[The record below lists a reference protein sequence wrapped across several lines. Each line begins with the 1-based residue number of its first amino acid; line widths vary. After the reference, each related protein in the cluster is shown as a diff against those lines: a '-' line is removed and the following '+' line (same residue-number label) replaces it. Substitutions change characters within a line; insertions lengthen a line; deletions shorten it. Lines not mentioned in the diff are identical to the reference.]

1 MGTSSAA
8 VFCLLALAQPGQPP
22 APTAPQRVSAPAP
35 SAPST
40 PSARAAAIADRA
52 IAYLLSKQDS
62 ATGGWSVPKA
72 GEQRPHLPAITAL
85 ALTGMTMDPK
95 AAAHKAAI
103 DSAAKY
109 ILSHRKADGGIYDA
123 ILPSYNTA
131 ISLSAL
137 AKVDSPEAKAA
148 IKPAQEFLKR
158 SQWGTTEPVG
168 VGGAGGKEAPK
179 PATEITPDHPFY
191 GGLGYGNR
199 GRPDL
204 SNLAF
209 ALQAWRDSE
218 LSVDDE
224 AYKRAIIFIQRC
236 QMLPVD
242 AAGKPVNDQPYAKD
256 SKQLGFI
263 YATAENDQTIGQ
275 GQSFAGTIEETLDN
289 GQKVSK
295 LRAYGSMTYAGFKSY
310 LFAGLTA
317 EDPRV
322 VAAVDW
328 ARTHWTLQENPA
340 TGSDGYYYFLVM
352 FARAMEARNE
362 PTLAVTAGAPY
373 RSSALLT
380 GISSSATPESIKAAI
395 GGQSGCPKLTTVVL
409 LPAASGTS
417 LAARSAVVYCEKED
431 QIAALEAAIKAT
443 MASASAAP
451 LFTGY
456 ATSEPVAAGAAP
468 LNWRTALIER
478 LEAMQNAD
486 GSFVTIDDRWMENN
500 PSLTTAYALVAL
512 QHARKGLK

>member
-1 MGTSSAA
+1 MGTSA
-8 VFCLLALAQPGQPP
+8 VAVVCLLALAQPGQPVKP
-22 APTAPQRVSAPAP
+22 APALAPAAAPASAQAAAP
-35 SAPST
+35 SPST

-52 IAYLLSKQDS
+52 IAYLLSKQDA
-62 ATGGWSVPKA
+62 ATGGWTVPKA

-85 ALTGMTMDPK
+85 ALTGMAMDPK

-148 IKPAQEFLKR
+148 IEPAQNFLKR
-158 SQWGTTEPVG
+158 SQWGTAEPVG

-179 PATEITPDHPFY
+179 PAAEITPDHPFY
-191 GGLGYGNR
+191 GGVGYGNR

-209 ALQAWRDSE
+209 TLQAWHDTG

-242 AAGKPVNDQPYAKD
+242 SAGKPVNDQPYAKD

-310 LFAGLTA
+310 LYAGLTPQ
-317 EDPRV
+317 DPRV

-380 GISSSATPESIKAAI
+380 GVSASATPESIKTAI
-395 GGQSGCPKLTTVVL
+395 SSQAGSPKLTTVIM
-409 LPAASGTS
+409 LPGT
-417 LAARSAVVYCEKED
+417 RRAVVYVEKED
-431 QIAALEAAIKAT
+431 QMDALE
-443 MASASAAP
+443 SAFAGVLVGNPGAP

-456 ATSEPVAAGAAP
+456 AKAEPLAKGAAP
-468 LNWRTALIER
+468 LDWRTALIDR
-478 LEAMQNAD
+478 LEAMQNPD

-512 QHARKGLK
+512 QHARKTMK